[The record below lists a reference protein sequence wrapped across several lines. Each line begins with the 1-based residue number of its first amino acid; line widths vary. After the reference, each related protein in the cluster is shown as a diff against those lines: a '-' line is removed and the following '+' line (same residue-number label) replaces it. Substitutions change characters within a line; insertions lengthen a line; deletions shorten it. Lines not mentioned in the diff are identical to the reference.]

1 MNREMR
7 GGLKFLSARRECDM
21 ALQVGH
27 ITCGLHAGEQHVN
40 ITFCSI
46 DVWLKVQ

>member
-1 MNREMR
+1 MAQVS
-7 GGLKFLSARRECDM
+7 SARRECDM

-27 ITCGLHAGEQHVN
+27 ITCGLHAGEQHGN
-40 ITFCSI
+40 ITFGSI